1 MQATTITAEQI
12 EDLWTGHITSIDRGD
27 EHNAIRREDLAALVE
42 NGDIDTTDDGTP
54 QDHEWQTLAEA
65 LSFESDDSPRE
76 RALLAVEDA
85 AARLANAEGERNAAI
100 RKALNA
106 GAAVISIAGA
116 AGLSRA
122 RVYQIRDGRR

>member
-1 MQATTITAEQI
+1 MTAITAEQI
-12 EDLWTGHITSIDRGD
+12 EDLFHGHITSIDRGD
-27 EHNAIRREDLAALVE
+27 KYPVTKRADVVALVE
-42 NGDIDTTDDGTP
+42 NSDIDTDDNGTP
-54 QDHEWQTLAEA
+54 LDYEWETLAAALTEA
-65 LSFESDDSPRE
+65 PDDDPRE

-100 RKALNA
+100 RKALDA

-122 RVYQIRDGRR
+122 RIYQIRDGRR